1 MKTMNKHIRQFVKRK
16 AESLVEVIIAI
27 FVVSLGAS
35 VATGLIVTSLQSNSF
50 SRDNL
55 IALNLVEEG
64 IEAMRAIRDTNWLKY
79 GYDKEGCW
87 NLLPS
92 APACPA
98 ASPNEVISDGYY
110 TVELDAN
117 NSWILQK
124 YEQPL
129 ALDQAN
135 ATNDNYQLK
144 VVTRNGAFF
153 YAHNT
158 LPPPSQ
164 FVEAANHPHNGR
176 FYRMLQVS
184 NATAESMNIRAI
196 VFWRAQGTVHN
207 ISLESQLTN
216 YQQIK
221 K

>member
-1 MKTMNKHIRQFVKRK
+1 MNKRIRQFMKRR

-27 FVVSLGAS
+27 FIVSLGAS

-64 IEAMRAIRDTNWLKY
+64 IEAMRAVRDTNWLKY

-98 ASPNEVISDGYY
+98 ASSNEVMSDGYY

-117 NSWILQK
+117 NSWYLQK
-124 YEQPL
+124 QQQPL
-129 ALDQAN
+129 DLNQAN
-135 ATNDNYQLK
+135 ATNENYQLK

-158 LPPPSQ
+158 LEPPSQ
-164 FVEAANHPHNGR
+164 FAEASDHPQHGR
-176 FYRMLQVS
+176 FYRMLQIS
-184 NATAESMNIRAI
+184 NATAESMNIKSV
-196 VFWRAQGTVHN
+196 VFWKAQGKVHN
-207 ISLESQLTN
+207 ITLESQLTN
-216 YQQIK
+216 YQQVK